1 MKSINAEED
10 SSIKVWSTPT
20 LSGMREETIKDSE
33 TNIWND
39 PEENPSMQYPRSQVK
54 KAYQE
59 SLSDTSWQ
67 ILFIDQLTCGLRILE
82 LAMW

>member
-39 PEENPSMQYPRSQVK
+39 PEENPSM
-54 KAYQE
+54 
-59 SLSDTSWQ
+59 
-67 ILFIDQLTCGLRILE
+67 
-82 LAMW
+82 